1 MKRFDD
7 GRGRGARCGNSRR
20 LALTPASP
28 LKDTQTGMRTRLV
41 ALLVLFAAALF
52 LAPSTGSA
60 ATAERCAAKKLG
72 AAGRKTTGLLKCQAQ
87 ALQHDTAVDPACVA
101 RVVDKFAASWA
112 RIEARGACA
121 TVGDLENV
129 EAQVDALVA
138 SLAAALSPPL
148 TTTSTT
154 TTPTST
160 CPPTTALYCGISA
173 CGGPGPQALCPA
185 GMSCSTPEEGCRCEG
200 PATPCGDLIG
210 AFCRWGS
217 CPTGLTCQSDPGSS
231 SCPPACSCQ

>member
-1 MKRFDD
+1 MR
-7 GRGRGARCGNSRR
+7 SRV
-20 LALTPASP
+20 
-28 LKDTQTGMRTRLV
+28 V
-41 ALLVLFAAALF
+41 ALLVVFAAALPTP
-52 LAPSTGSA
+52 ATAGA
-60 ATAERCAAKKLG
+60 ATAERCAATKLG
-72 AAGRKTTGLLKCQAQ
+72 AAGRKTNGLLGCQAQ
-87 ALQHDTAVDPACVA
+87 AVQRGAAVDPACVA
-101 RVVDKFAASWA
+101 RVVDKFAAAWA

-138 SLAAALSPPL
+138 SLAAALSPTT

-173 CGGPGPQALCPA
+173 CGGPGPQALCPT
-185 GMSCSTPEEGCRCEG
+185 GMSCSTAEEGCRCEG
-200 PATPCGDLIG
+200 PATSCGDLIG